1 MPQRPQ
7 KPKPKINPRMA
18 KGRQLAALL
27 DDGECHVD
35 WSMAF
40 KNPPELKRR
49 DRHTVKQTYRSLV
62 DFTCSGELD
71 CQCLGCLYEVPD
83 LPIVEKSVCLSC
95 IEFKHPAITRALTTW
110 LAEASSF
117 DEFYSRVIGTFPDS
131 YHVREAILPRI
142 ETLWKKH
149 VKALASEG
157 DKS

>member
-1 MPQRPQ
+1 VPQRPQ
-7 KPKPKINPRMA
+7 QPKPKINPRLA

-27 DDGECHVD
+27 DDAECHVN

-49 DRHTVKQTYRSLV
+49 DRRTVKQTYRSLV
-62 DFTCSGELD
+62 DFTCSGDVD
-71 CQCLGCLYEVPD
+71 CECMGCHYEVPD
-83 LPIVEKSVCLSC
+83 LPIVVKSVCLSC

-142 ETLWKKH
+142 ERLWKKY
-149 VKALASEG
+149 LDSFENQE

>member
-7 KPKPKINPRMA
+7 KPKPKINPRLA

-27 DDGECHVD
+27 DDAECHVD

-62 DFTCSGELD
+62 DFTCSGDVD
-71 CQCLGCLYEVPD
+71 CECMGCVYEVPD

-117 DEFYSRVIGTFPDS
+117 DEFYSRVIGVFPDS

-142 ETLWKKH
+142 ERLWKKH
-149 VKALASEG
+149 LKAPASEG
-157 DKS
+157 DIS